1 MRVCLIYFRV
11 ARNMI
16 CRKGRGIFFSQL
28 VILIEDKVTGFVC
41 HDFVPQTNCDFEAAQ
56 IYVLAVSQE
65 KLIYSVLL
73 GVAERQIS

>member
-1 MRVCLIYFRV
+1 M
-11 ARNMI
+11 
-16 CRKGRGIFFSQL
+16 
-28 VILIEDKVTGFVC
+28 EDKVTGFVC